1 MVGGGLMNI
10 KAKLVGKVTS
20 LVIDGQH
27 FYLTEDDVKRLRSEM
42 NRCLQRIYDKKN
54 QGKGQNV

>member
-1 MVGGGLMNI
+1 MNI

-20 LVIDGQH
+20 LVIDSQH

-42 NRCLQRIYDKKN
+42 NRCLQRIYDKKSRGAKN
-54 QGKGQNV
+54 A